1 MFCSRLLIFKVG
13 ELVADEIKCD
23 KKTLSEIFDWRYRI
37 PDYQRPYG
45 WENEHVETLLAD
57 TFEAYKEKYTSKYF
71 LGSMVLRKIDES
83 EYEVLDGQQ
92 RLTTIFLVLAV
103 IRDLSDDKK
112 LADKCR
118 EAVVQ
123 PEDIYDEKPECL
135 RIEFDIRDDV
145 RDFIDKYVKTD
156 GSTQKIDELKELAKN
171 KTANVSVRNMAEAI
185 ITTQKFFQ
193 KNPNKPGEY
202 FTYLWKKVVIICIWT
217 EEFDDAFQVF
227 TVLNNRGL
235 KLSNSDILK
244 ALNLRE
250 VNRADDRKRYAKKW
264 QDMEDTL
271 DDSFDQFLTH
281 VFAILTKRKAKA
293 TLLKE
298 FEENIYSKNKLRK
311 GRGTFEY
318 IDRLFEIYK
327 KTFAGVICDRQE
339 KFAATNYIRLMRY
352 GLHTDYWKAAVLLF
366 YSKNAS
372 ERFGEF
378 MKLLD
383 KKISADWICG
393 LSAAKRI
400 ENFCAILRE
409 VDSAYSAER
418 LFKSKVFTVD
428 LAKLETVLNEAVNSD
443 KKSGYA
449 KYLLLK
455 LDLLYNGDAT
465 EFSFSDEISI
475 EHILPQNPP
484 AQSQW
489 QKNFSASER
498 EKWTDKL
505 GNLSL
510 VTKHKNSSLSNLDYE
525 EKKRRYFQQNIER
538 FPNLIR
544 VLNRYD
550 KWTLVELKQ
559 NHVEVVSKLLNTYR

>member
-1 MFCSRLLIFKVG
+1 M
-13 ELVADEIKCD
+13 ADEIKCD

-193 KNPNKPGEY
+193 KNPNKLGEY

-250 VNRADDRKRYAKKW
+250 VNKA
-264 QDMEDTL
+264 
-271 DDSFDQFLTH
+271 
-281 VFAILTKRKAKA
+281 AKA

-327 KTFAGVICDRQE
+327 KTFAGIICDQQE